1 MLRVDEGHVP
11 NHCASFKP
19 IIFTQPRYRYSYDV
33 SGVRI
38 SFFLFSLRSFNQLS
52 LYFLTFFVSIRRV
65 LWSNDYF
72 KKSENSYQRFKFP
85 KKKIRTK
92 EFLSQGINYIYPVEI
107 SMPFLLLWYIRR
119 ISFFPLFFFNLLSP
133 DSNYFPISFVFLRR
147 VLRCNDYFSV

>member
-1 MLRVDEGHVP
+1 MQWIKEGISLLGNQSLLV
-11 NHCASFKP
+11 
-19 IIFTQPRYRYSYDV
+19 
-33 SGVRI
+33 
-38 SFFLFSLRSFNQLS
+38 SFFYFFFSHLIRITSLLLLF
-52 LYFLTFFVSIRRV
+52 LYKFFDATITFQ
-65 LWSNDYF
+65 F